1 MWKHILALTRRAG
14 QQNLRTLDVL
24 STTRMVGMQTAQG
37 FNQGI
42 VIGGAVA
49 QQHDIDAGV
58 SP

>member
-14 QQNLRTLDVL
+14 QQNMRTLDVL

-49 QQHDIDAGV
+49 QQHDIDL
-58 SP
+58 S